1 MVDIFYY
8 ADLYALGLLF
18 VLETVFVIHLVRGG
32 VRGRRLASAWA
43 YFFGTF
49 ITVSMSFHVAEN
61 IWRIIPNTPVTDA
74 VKPEYNFRFY
84 ALILFGTLMIIQ
96 GARLMKAARGFAF
109 GGEKACFSLSLR
121 RHTLVVLAL
130 VVPLIPIQI
139 FASMMTIFGLFN
151 LAAIA
156 LVRRKTASDDERV
169 LSVDA
174 LLEPK
179 RLCLKINK
187 TA

>member
-1 MVDIFYY
+1 
-8 ADLYALGLLF
+8 
-18 VLETVFVIHLVRGG
+18 
-32 VRGRRLASAWA
+32 
-43 YFFGTF
+43 
-49 ITVSMSFHVAEN
+49 
-61 IWRIIPNTPVTDA
+61 
-74 VKPEYNFRFY
+74 
-84 ALILFGTLMIIQ
+84 MIVQ

-109 GGEKACFSLSLR
+109 GGEKACFSIGLR

-130 VVPLIPIQI
+130 VVPLIPIQV
-139 FASMMTIFGLFN
+139 FALMMTIFGLFN